1 METQASFI
9 ICLRAHKHKHTKITS
24 FSFKKAS
31 LLILIATVARRRVK
45 CFRLSQ
51 HGYHGPITAD
61 RDSSAN
67 KLAVDFIAGET
78 ALPY

>member
-1 METQASFI
+1 MIFDQETRQ
-9 ICLRAHKHKHTKITS
+9 K
-24 FSFKKAS
+24 
-31 LLILIATVARRRVK
+31 IATVARRRVK

-61 RDSSAN
+61 RDSSGN

-78 ALPY
+78 ALLY

>member
-1 METQASFI
+1 MILDQETPARQ
-9 ICLRAHKHKHTKITS
+9 K
-24 FSFKKAS
+24 
-31 LLILIATVARRRVK
+31 IATVACRRVK

-51 HGYHGPITAD
+51 HGYDGPITAD

-78 ALPY
+78 ALPYQPRLAI